1 MKTIRDGR
9 VEKFEGSL
17 GAPVRLYSG
26 DRLEVDAHSRAILGL
41 NSKDEF
47 EVSALSALSLELWND
62 RDPAS
67 PIYLTLLSGGLE
79 VRQPGAK
86 GKAYVVRD
94 GRLYLPGQKASAK
107 PLALTVVKNA
117 PLDLQLTGPGPANAI
132 APTDFSA
139 PAEEEDAPTSN
150 FGAEPETLANEYID
164 ESIAAKQNLLQKC
177 WFARVKDDPN
187 AKAQMMVQFEISRR
201 GKIKD
206 VRVSESSLDD
216 EALKKCVIQVFERLS
231 FRTFKGPEIA
241 LSYPLQFE

>member
-1 MKTIRDGR
+1 MRSFKTLFPLLTVGAAVLTWLILSEPGAKIVSRWLAPWQPTGPEVAQVTQLQGTMKTIRDGR

-17 GAPVRLYSG
+17 GAPVQLFSG

-79 VRQPGAK
+79 VRQAGPK

-107 PLALTVVKNA
+107 PRSDGGEKRASGSSTHRSW
-117 PLDLQLTGPGPANAI
+117 PGQRDRAHG
-132 APTDFSA
+132 F
-139 PAEEEDAPTSN
+139 
-150 FGAEPETLANEYID
+150 
-164 ESIAAKQNLLQKC
+164 
-177 WFARVKDDPN
+177 
-187 AKAQMMVQFEISRR
+187 
-201 GKIKD
+201 
-206 VRVSESSLDD
+206 
-216 EALKKCVIQVFERLS
+216 
-231 FRTFKGPEIA
+231 
-241 LSYPLQFE
+241 